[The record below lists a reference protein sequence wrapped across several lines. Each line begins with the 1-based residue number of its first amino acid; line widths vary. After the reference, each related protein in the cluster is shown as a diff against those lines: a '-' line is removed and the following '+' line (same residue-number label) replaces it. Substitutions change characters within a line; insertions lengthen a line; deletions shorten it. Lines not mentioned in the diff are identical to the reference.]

1 MYGVQCVCGV
11 CGVCVGGVWC
21 AVCAV
26 CVVCVWCVCGV
37 RCLCGVCMLCVC
49 VCVYGVCGV
58 WCVWCTARGKER
70 RLISWQVF
78 NTFLSISVQH
88 VIFIDGVRLDTVGR
102 NVIMVRLCM

>member
-1 MYGVQCVCGV
+1 MCSVCGV
-11 CGVCVGGVWC
+11 CGVCVVCVWC
-21 AVCAV
+21 AVF
-26 CVVCVWCVCGV
+26 VWCVYGV
-37 RCLCGVCMLCVC
+37 CVC